1 MPAIRCALTDH
12 GRRPVRVTDKIL
24 YVSVD
29 AGFLAGF
36 SERFA
41 WDFVDRAGGVAD
53 GGGGSKPA

>member
-1 MPAIRCALTDH
+1 ML
-12 GRRPVRVTDKIL
+12 
-24 YVSVD
+24 
-29 AGFLAGF
+29 GFLAGF